1 MTSHLNEERCDDPN
15 HANEASME
23 SETTINPDKITK
35 KSLEPSSGD
44 ESTAIPDIQKD
55 DQKKEEEVNKSP
67 EEAIC
72 EKYKQK
78 FSQELLS
85 GMNAADGLVL
95 HEFID
100 GKLNDYMD
108 KVFDNALSDND
119 DQLKEE
125 LWDLKD
131 EVEADIE
138 FKFKKA
144 IEKRDRDNMLEWM
157 YVHGQAL
164 SNDYKKCCLEMFSR
178 SEKVLKEY
186 GATLDLSK
194 SLEV

>member
-1 MTSHLNEERCDDPN
+1 MAVDSD
-15 HANEASME
+15 
-23 SETTINPDKITK
+23 ETIK
-35 KSLEPSSGD
+35 KSPEKSIVD
-44 ESTAIPDIQKD
+44 ELTAMPDIQNEN
-55 DQKKEEEVNKSP
+55 KKIEEKVNKSP
-67 EEAIC
+67 EETIC
-72 EKYKQK
+72 EKYKQR

-100 GKLNDYMD
+100 GKLYDYLD
-108 KVFDNALSDND
+108 KVFDNALSDNN

-125 LWDLKD
+125 LWDIKD
-131 EVEADIE
+131 EVEAGIE
-138 FKFKKA
+138 HKFKRA

-164 SNDYKKCCLEMFSR
+164 SNDYQKCCLEMFSKAG
-178 SEKVLKEY
+178 KVLKEY